1 MTEHGKK
8 SLSYLNGSKGI
19 QSVEFFCAIWRGFKF
34 KTPFVHYWNKAL
46 GLTPTLF
53 TK

>member
-19 QSVEFFCAIWRGFKF
+19 QPVEFFCTIWRRFKF
-34 KTPFVHYWNKAL
+34 KTPFVYYCNKAL
-46 GLTPTLF
+46 GLTPNPVH
-53 TK
+53 